1 MKRSCIALAAFA
13 ISLSA
18 SAMAQPVKVFVLAGQ
33 SNMVGFG
40 VGASLPAE
48 LQSQPDIWY
57 DHYNPDAREGGPYA
71 AATSAD
77 WGPLE
82 PKGEA
87 RRYGPEITFGRAM
100 AEAFPE
106 HRIAIVKV
114 AQGGTNL
121 VDHWGRGL
129 GPDPEVLYKS
139 QLYHAL
145 LGKLDSATYAGD
157 RALRY
162 PDEPTRLD
170 SALARLESEGHDV
183 EIAGLLWMQGE
194 NEAGWA
200 AAFSYGDTLRAFLA
214 AIREDLGVPG
224 LPVVLGRI
232 SDNLYPAN
240 GGPIAAGKE
249 ANIDAVRAAQV
260 AVAEEDPRVAW
271 VDTDDF
277 TPRRPDDAWHFDSA
291 AYQLLGQ
298 RFADAYVALVDET
311 GSPSAPSASSAASAG
326 AGGGGGA
333 AAGSGGS
340 AASASGAASAGAGG
354 GGAAAGSGGSAA
366 SSASSAANAGAGGGG
381 AAGSS
386 ASTGASVAAGSTG
399 AGGSAGSAAGSS
411 GAAPGDAGGS
421 GGCGCRTAGMPG
433 QGPAAL
439 ALIALASLRRRR
451 RSGREPG

>member
-1 MKRSCIALAAFA
+1 MKRSCIALAAGVM
-13 ISLSA
+13 SLSA
-18 SAMAQPVKVFVLAGQ
+18 SAMAQPVKLFVLAGQ

-40 VGASLPAE
+40 VVAELPAE
-48 LQSQPDIWY
+48 LKSQPDIWY
-57 DHYNPDAREGGPYA
+57 DHHNPDAREGGPYA
-71 AATSAD
+71 AATSTD

-100 AEAFPE
+100 AAAYPE
-106 HRIAIVKV
+106 HRIAIVKM

-129 GPDPEVLYKS
+129 APDPEVLYKS

-170 SALARLESEGHDV
+170 NALARLESEGHEV
-183 EIAGLLWMQGE
+183 EIAALLWMQGE
-194 NEAGWA
+194 NEAGWS
-200 AAFSYGDTLRAFLA
+200 AAFSYGDTLRAFIA

-260 AVAEEDPRVAW
+260 TVAEEDPRVAW

-277 TPRRPDDAWHFDSA
+277 TPRPPSDAWHFDSA

-298 RFADAYVALVDET
+298 RFADAYLALAGEA
-311 GSPSAPSASSAASAG
+311 GSSSASSSSSAGSAG
-326 AGGGGGA
+326 AGGGDATSGASGSTAATGGA
-333 AAGSGGS
+333 GSAGAGGGDVTSGASGSTVAAG
-340 AASASGAASAGAGG
+340 SAGAGG
-354 GGAAAGSGGSAA
+354 GGAM
-366 SSASSAANAGAGGGG
+366 
-381 AAGSS
+381 AGSS
-386 ASTGASVAAGSTG
+386 GST
-399 AGGSAGSAAGSS
+399 AATGSAGSAAGSS
-411 GAAPGDAGGS
+411 GAAGGS
-421 GGCGCRTAGMPG
+421 SGCSCRTAGG
-433 QGPAAL
+433 QGQGVTAAAL
-439 ALIALASLRRRR
+439 ALIALAGLRRRQG
-451 RSGREPG
+451 GREPG

>member
-1 MKRSCIALAAFA
+1 MKRSCIAVAALA

-18 SAMAQPVKVFVLAGQ
+18 SAAAQPVKLFVLAGQ
-33 SNMVGFG
+33 SNMVGYG
-40 VGASLPAE
+40 VGTALPAE

-57 DHYNPDAREGGPYA
+57 DHHNPDAREGGPYA
-71 AATSAD
+71 AATSTD

-87 RRYGPEITFGRAM
+87 RRYGPEITFGHAM
-100 AEAFPE
+100 AAAYPE
-106 HRIAIVKV
+106 HRIAIVKL

-145 LGKLDSATYAGD
+145 LGKLDSATYTGD

-170 SALARLESEGHDV
+170 NALARLESEGHDV

-200 AAFSYGDTLRAFLA
+200 AAFTYGDTLRGFIA
-214 AIREDLGVPG
+214 AIREDLGAPG

-277 TPRRPDDAWHFDSA
+277 APRRADDTWHFDSA
-291 AYQLLGQ
+291 AYQLLGE
-298 RFADAYVALVDET
+298 RFAEAYLALVAET
-311 GSPSAPSASSAASAG
+311 GSPGASSANGAASAGAGGGDGAAGASGSTVASGSAAG

-333 AAGSGGS
+333 AGASGSS
-340 AASASGAASAGAGG
+340 VSSASGAAGV
-354 GGAAAGSGGSAA
+354 
-366 SSASSAANAGAGGGG
+366 GGGG
-381 AAGSS
+381 AAGASGS
-386 ASTGASVAAGSTG
+386 AAA
-399 AGGSAGSAAGSS
+399 AGSAGSAAGPS
-411 GAAPGDAGGS
+411 GAAPGGAGGS
-421 GGCGCRTAGMPG
+421 TSGCGCRTAGIPG
-433 QGPAAL
+433 QGPGAAAL
-439 ALIALASLRRRR
+439 ALIALAALRRRR

>member
-1 MKRSCIALAAFA
+1 MKRSCIVLAAGVM
-13 ISLSA
+13 SLSA

-33 SNMVGFG
+33 SNMVGYG
-40 VGASLPAE
+40 VGAALPAE
-48 LQSQPDIWY
+48 IQSQPDIWY
-57 DHYNPDAREGGPYA
+57 DHHNPDARQGGPYA

-100 AEAFPE
+100 AEAYPE

-121 VDHWGRGL
+121 VEHWGRGL
-129 GPDPEVLYKS
+129 APDPEVLYKS

-170 SALARLESEGHDV
+170 NALARLESEGHDV
-183 EIAGLLWMQGE
+183 EIAALLWMQGE
-194 NEAGWA
+194 NEAGWS
-200 AAFSYGDTLRAFLA
+200 AAFSYGDTLRAFIA
-214 AIREDLGVPG
+214 AVRADLGVPE

-260 AVAEEDPRVAW
+260 TVAEEDRRVAW

-277 TPRRPDDAWHFDSA
+277 TPRPPSDAWHFDSA

-298 RFADAYVALVDET
+298 RFAEAYLALAAEA
-311 GSPSAPSASSAASAG
+311 GPSSTASASSAGSGGAEGGGATAGSSGSTAAASSAVSAG
-326 AGGGGGA
+326 AGGGSATAGSSGSTA
-333 AAGSGGS
+333 AASSAGSTG
-340 AASASGAASAGAGG
+340 SAGAGG
-354 GGAAAGSGGSAA
+354 GSAT
-366 SSASSAANAGAGGGG
+366 
-381 AAGSS
+381 AGSS
-386 ASTGASVAAGSTG
+386 GST
-399 AGGSAGSAAGSS
+399 AATGSAGSAAGSS
-411 GAAPGDAGGS
+411 GAAPGGAGGS
-421 GGCGCRTAGMPG
+421 SGCSCGTAGG
-433 QGPAAL
+433 AGHGPTAAAL
-439 ALIALASLRRRR
+439 ALIALAGLRRRQDGGEL
-451 RSGREPG
+451 S